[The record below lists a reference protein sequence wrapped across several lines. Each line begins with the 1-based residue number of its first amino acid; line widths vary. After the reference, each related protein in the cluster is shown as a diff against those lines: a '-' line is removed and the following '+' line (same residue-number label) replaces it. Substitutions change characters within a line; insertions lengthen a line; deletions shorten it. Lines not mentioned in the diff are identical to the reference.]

1 MATLIIQEIRSG
13 RKGKCC
19 FLEWPQSR
27 KIYKLFSF
35 ADSTGTDEWVRYIF
49 VNIFGKCCASVRKFH
64 HDLFSAYATSQQKK
78 TFLTSIFL
86 SIDDNS
92 VFSPFVRA
100 QNACNNTWKMEI
112 FSCKGPNQG
121 CYTFLNETMATYLEI
136 FGDFIL
142 QGVGFSVDQWLA
154 RKSSLFQFVQWYF
167 IFWLFK
173 ALLVVWCLILFL
185 KL

>member
-1 MATLIIQEIRSG
+1 MVERENVVFSNDLNREKSTNFSRLPIQPELTSEWDISLLTSLENVVPLWESFITIYFLHMQLHN
-13 RKGKCC
+13 RK
-19 FLEWPQSR
+19 R
-27 KIYKLFSF
+27 
-35 ADSTGTDEWVRYIF
+35 
-49 VNIFGKCCASVRKFH
+49 
-64 HDLFSAYATSQQKK
+64 K

-173 ALLVVWCLILFL
+173 ALSVVWCLILFL